1 MDSNGRNIGLGD
13 TTCFNLENNT
23 LTDDMLIDC
32 APGEEYCATEI
43 LADWEP
49 KDRVYHNGVNFQN
62 AKSERS
68 SILMKV

>member
-1 MDSNGRNIGLGD
+1 MTEKKCYACTATVDSNGRNIGLGD

-49 KDRVYHNGVNFQN
+49 KDRVYH
-62 AKSERS
+62 K
-68 SILMKV
+68 L